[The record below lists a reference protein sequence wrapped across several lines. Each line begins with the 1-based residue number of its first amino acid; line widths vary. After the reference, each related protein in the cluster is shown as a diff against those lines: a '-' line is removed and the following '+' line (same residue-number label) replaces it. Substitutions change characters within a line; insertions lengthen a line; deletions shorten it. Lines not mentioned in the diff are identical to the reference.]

1 MPDVMISRAAL
12 SVPSFPV
19 KHERLHLDFL
29 NSTTNT
35 KFLTAMNRPEDSQQP
50 LAAENQ
56 DEQPVKVVPPSYRSL
71 YLILYN
77 FVSAILWS
85 VVLGRT
91 LLIAGLHGYGSV
103 HDGVGEF
110 TKWTQTL
117 AALEIVHAAIGL
129 VRAPLM
135 TTAMQ
140 VASRFLL
147 VWGVVLFFPA
157 TTSQSR
163 AYTSML
169 LAWSVTE
176 VVRYSYF
183 AINLGYGK
191 VPERLIWV
199 RYNAFF
205 ALYPIGI
212 SSECWL
218 VWQSKVPGVKRWGT
232 PWEWF
237 CWAVLFIY
245 IPGAYILFTH
255 MMAQRRKVMRS
266 LVEKKDS

>member
-1 MPDVMISRAAL
+1 
-12 SVPSFPV
+12 
-19 KHERLHLDFL
+19 
-29 NSTTNT
+29 
-35 KFLTAMNRPEDSQQP
+35 MNRPEDSQQ
-50 LAAENQ
+50 LAADKQ
-56 DEQPVKVVPPSYRSL
+56 DEKPVKVVPPSYRSL

-85 VVLGRT
+85 VVLGRS

-103 HDGVGEF
+103 HAGVGEF

-117 AALEIVHAAIGL
+117 AALEIVHAAIGTLCRLRSVHGMNTDMVAGL

-135 TTAMQ
+135 TTVMQ

-147 VWGVVLFFPA
+147 VWGVVFFFPT

-183 AINLGYGK
+183 AISLGYGK

-218 VWQSKVPGVKRWGT
+218 VWQSRAPGVKRWGT
-232 PWEWF
+232 RWEWF

-245 IPGAYILFTH
+245 VPGAYILFTH

-266 LVEKKDS
+266 LIEKKDS